1 MRYLFSILIVLIP
14 ACRLSL
20 ACGPYDRSYTP
31 DEYHTFRICGEN
43 MSGDNIKGW
52 RYSWRENPQMDN
64 CRSWAKITS
73 TDIPLKDI
81 QEVVYHWGYD
91 RLEKLHADAVAGKKK
106 NDNAFAN
113 WLIREK
119 DTEITSFLLLAK
131 NASRP
136 GKNSVPN
143 GITLHGEMRR
153 IPF

>member
-91 RLEKLHADAVAGKKK
+91 RLEKLHADAVARRKM
-106 NDNAFAN
+106 
-113 WLIREK
+113 
-119 DTEITSFLLLAK
+119 TMLLLT
-131 NASRP
+131 
-136 GKNSVPN
+136 G
-143 GITLHGEMRR
+143 
-153 IPF
+153 